1 MVRQT
6 SELET
11 NVVAVERIKEYIE
24 TPNEARSY
32 SDMESDLTR
41 IIITFHFL
49 FRPQL
54 LLTTAVLSVVGQRG
68 VM

>member
-41 IIITFHFL
+41 IIITSLF